1 MKILFAIIAA
11 IEIGTIVSE
20 DVLEPSVQNE
30 VDHALSRADT
40 AIAAAASNSVAVA
53 EIPVAWTNG
62 LTATD
67 KAIKLISLQRADGR
81 WTDGTNDVTKAVRS
95 VLQSL

>member
-1 MKILFAIIAA
+1 MKTLLAIIAA

-62 LTATD
+62 LAVTD

-81 WTDGTNDVTKAVRS
+81 WTDGTNDVTRSAAS
-95 VLQSL
+95 VLRTL